1 MLLLQPQ
8 SNIAIIHCVSVV
20 RWRLNEFL
28 EENDLTVYRL
38 HQELQG
44 RVSKTGLYKVTRGET
59 SGVDFE
65 LLAHVLGALERLLDK
80 RVEIE
85 DVLLYSRTTNSK

>member
-1 MLLLQPQ
+1 M
-8 SNIAIIHCVSVV
+8 STV

-65 LLAHVLGALERLLDK
+65 LLAHVLGALEHLLNR
-80 RVEIE
+80 RVEIG
-85 DVLLYSRTTNSK
+85 DILLYNRTTSSK